1 MVCGLVSKS
10 RADCGA
16 TYVYAGKWGFARL
29 RRHALMAGWADDEE
43 EEDMDASTSNAAAGG
58 AATNGGGSRN
68 GSGGLLSL
76 GLWRRNWKR
85 AAYTALERAESIMRL
100 AWCVAFFVII
110 VFVD

>member
-1 MVCGLVSKS
+1 MRV
-10 RADCGA
+10 
-16 TYVYAGKWGFARL
+16 GKWGFARL
-29 RRHALMAGWADDEE
+29 RRHALVAGWADEEE
-43 EEDMDASTSNAAAGG
+43 EEDMDASTSTNAAAGG
-58 AATNGGGSRN
+58 AATGGGSSN

-76 GLWRRNWKR
+76 GPWRRNWKR